1 MKCQKIILLMFMIT
15 AISPFA
21 NAEVRGISGEKCYV
35 RVAKG
40 SILNV
45 RDKPYGK
52 VLGKLKNWTQVTY
65 DDVVDVKDKYGVPW
79 LVIDWQ
85 GQPLK
90 SRYRGLQHS
99 GWVSSDFV
107 ACYH

>member
-1 MKCQKIILLMFMIT
+1 MNYQKIILTLFFMIVI
-15 AISPFA
+15 APFA

-35 RVAKG
+35 RVTKV
-40 SILNV
+40 STLNV

-52 VLGKLKNWTQVTY
+52 VLGQLRNWTQVTY
-65 DDVVDVKDKYGVPW
+65 DDIVDVKDKYGVPW
-79 LVIDWQ
+79 LVVDWQ

-90 SRYRGLQHS
+90 SRYRGLRHS
-99 GWVSSDFV
+99 GWVSSNFV